1 MKIILFT
8 GFLFFSTMQSSK
20 LFAEV
25 LIIEI
30 EIINHF
36 FVPDKIEI
44 PVDTKIKLVIH
55 NRDEA
60 SEEFESYE
68 LNREKL
74 IMGGKKGVVFIGPLA
89 IGEYPFFGEFSEKT
103 AQGIIFVK

>member
-1 MKIILFT
+1 MKT
-8 GFLFFSTMQSSK
+8 GAFIVVFFFSLLTSK
-20 LFAEV
+20 LLAERMT
-25 LIIEI
+25 IEI

-36 FVPDKIEI
+36 FVPDKIVI
-44 PVDTKIKLVIH
+44 PADTKVKLIIH

-103 AQGIIFVK
+103 AQGTIIVK